1 MTYEDT
7 AVCNDKSSVCFNQ
20 LYHCAKFAV
29 ILTVLSVITG
39 ETFTSFKSWNFGSAA
54 SMNNTRA
61 IVKKV
66 LSVEQA
72 EGVGARVRRSIGRQE
87 VGRGGPVLR
96 HYCRAIIN
104 CCAPFFRP

>member
-7 AVCNDKSSVCFNQ
+7 ASRAGMIKGSVRSNQ
-20 LYHCAKFAV
+20 RYHCTQLAV
-29 ILTVLSVITG
+29 VLTVLSVISG
-39 ETFTSFKSWNFGSAA
+39 ETFNFGSAA
-54 SMNNTRA
+54 ANMNKARA

-87 VGRGGPVLR
+87 VWRGQGGLLLLK
-96 HYCRAIIN
+96 IITVE
-104 CCAPFFRP
+104 RSSSIS